1 MKTSLPVGVS
11 PDKDAGSEN
20 FPVGSWLLPARL
32 RPHVFTF
39 YDFARAADTIA
50 DSPNLGSDE
59 KIHQLARFENVLL
72 GGEPGTSADAVAAAM
87 RDSLALSG
95 VSSRHCLDLLA
106 AFRQDA
112 RKDRYRDWAD
122 LIGYCRLSAAPV
134 GRYMIDLHGGSNA
147 GYGASDALCMAL
159 QILNHVQDC
168 GDDYSTLKRVYLPA
182 DWMAEAGASV
192 DDLAA
197 EVCSPALRRVLDW
210 TLGGIN
216 SLLVDSPA
224 MTVNLKSGRL
234 ALEAA
239 VIIAIAIALNKKLA
253 RMDPL
258 VEHVTLDASERMI
271 CAVRGVVAG
280 ISARF

>member
-1 MKTSLPVGVS
+1 MTEPTFQKLFDLTGRVAMITG
-11 PDKDAGSEN
+11 GSGYLGN
-20 FPVGSWLLPARL
+20 S
-32 RPHVFTF
+32 
-39 YDFARAADTIA
+39 FARA
-50 DSPNLGSDE
+50 L
-59 KIHQLARFENVLL
+59 
-72 GGEPGTSADAVAAAM
+72 
-87 RDSLALSG
+87 
-95 VSSRHCLDLLA
+95 
-106 AFRQDA
+106 
-112 RKDRYRDWAD
+112 
-122 LIGYCRLSAAPV
+122 
-134 GRYMIDLHGGSNA
+134 
-147 GYGASDALCMAL
+147 
-159 QILNHVQDC
+159 
-168 GDDYSTLKRVYLPA
+168 
-182 DWMAEAGASV
+182 AEAGASV